1 MTMTRLTLSRA
12 ASVVAAVALMAA
24 GVAAGIAVSA
34 GVAAA
39 QVRGTPEARLGDR
52 LDVATRSAVLA
63 QLDSARQAGLPVE
76 PLVDRALEGA
86 SKQALGR
93 PVSGAD
99 IVAAVHRLRGALGAA
114 RVALGSRATGT
125 ELAAGASALQANVG
139 SQALVALG
147 RTRASGS
154 LTVPLSV
161 LTDLV
166 ALGVPTDTATRTVLA
181 LARAQD
187 AVLLAYQR
195 DVERD
200 IGVGA
205 LPAVAASVRA
215 AGLERA
221 AADGF
226 NSVSPQPLPTAGGD
240 AAGKPRPPRKP

>member
-1 MTMTRLTLSRA
+1 MMNIKRTTLSLAGRA
-12 ASVVAAVALMAA
+12 IASLAVAAM
-24 GVAAGIAVSA
+24 SA
-34 GVAAA
+34 GVAVA
-39 QVRGTPEARLGDR
+39 QPATSPESRLGDR
-52 LDVATRSAVLA
+52 LDPATRSAVLA
-63 QLDSARQAGLPVE
+63 EVDSARRTGLPVA

-86 SKQALGR
+86 SKRALGR

-99 IVAAVHRLRGALGAA
+99 IVAAVRRLRGALGTA
-114 RVALGSRATGT
+114 RTALGGRATGT

-139 SQALVALG
+139 PSALVAIG
-147 RTRASGS
+147 KARTSGS

-166 ALGVPTDTATRTVLA
+166 AMGVPTDTAARTVLA
-181 LARAQD
+181 LVGAHD

-221 AADGF
+221 ATSALNSPASPAPPG
-226 NSVSPQPLPTAGGD
+226 SVSPSPTTASGD
-240 AAGKPRPPRKP
+240 KLRPPRKP